1 MPTPSQQP
9 SRTESQGWNNNSPIS
24 AEFEDQITD
33 EKDGSHFDFN
43 IDQSLLNNLLDKLS
57 KFYNKHIDK
66 PLEERN
72 YDVKNLQT
80 ITQEEWQIANYIIE
94 KFISNKI
101 TMDLWNVNVIQYGV
115 ILDKN
120 DSLKE
125 ENTKPDKHT
134 KPRWLDQQKINN
146 IR

>member
-1 MPTPSQQP
+1 MSTPSQQP
-9 SRTESQGWNNNSPIS
+9 SRTESQSRNNNSPIS

-43 IDQSLLNNLLDKLS
+43 IDQSLLNNIQDKLS
-57 KFYNKHIDK
+57 KFYNKRIDK

-80 ITQEEWQIANYIIE
+80 ITQDEWQIANYIIE

-101 TMDLWNVNVIQYGV
+101 TTDLWNVNVIQYGV

-134 KPRWLDQQKINN
+134 KPR
-146 IR
+146 

>member
-1 MPTPSQQP
+1 MSTPSQQP

-72 YDVKNLQT
+72 YDVKYLQT
-80 ITQEEWQIANYIIE
+80 ITQDEWQIANYVIE

-101 TMDLWNVNVIQYGV
+101 TTGYSSG
-115 ILDKN
+115 
-120 DSLKE
+120 
-125 ENTKPDKHT
+125 
-134 KPRWLDQQKINN
+134 
-146 IR
+146 

>member
-1 MPTPSQQP
+1 MSTPSQQP
-9 SRTESQGWNNNSPIS
+9 FRTESQSRNNNSPIS

-72 YDVKNLQT
+72 YDVKYLQT
-80 ITQEEWQIANYIIE
+80 ITQDEWQIANYVIE

-101 TMDLWNVNVIQYGV
+101 TTGYSSG
-115 ILDKN
+115 
-120 DSLKE
+120 
-125 ENTKPDKHT
+125 
-134 KPRWLDQQKINN
+134 
-146 IR
+146 